1 MSKKDYE
8 IVKVVVY
15 EMTDI
20 REQQKL
26 FVDEYLRLRKRSQKQ
41 AAINAGYSAKSADAQ
56 ASQLMKNPKVMKY
69 LNERESQLESELRK
83 EFMFDALEAR
93 KVMYE
98 IMNDA
103 AAPENVRVSAAKDFL
118 DRAGFKPVEKQ
129 EHSGQVTQNINNM
142 TNLTE
147 DELRKIAEM
156 SDD

>member
-15 EMTDI
+15 EMDEI

-147 DELRKIAEM
+147 YELRKIAEM
-156 SDD
+156 SDE

>member
-1 MSKKDYE
+1 MD
-8 IVKVVVY
+8 
-15 EMTDI
+15 DI

-26 FVDEYLRLRKRSQKQ
+26 FVDEYLKLRKRSQKQ

-56 ASQLMKNPKVMKY
+56 ASQLMKNPKVLKY

-156 SDD
+156 SGD